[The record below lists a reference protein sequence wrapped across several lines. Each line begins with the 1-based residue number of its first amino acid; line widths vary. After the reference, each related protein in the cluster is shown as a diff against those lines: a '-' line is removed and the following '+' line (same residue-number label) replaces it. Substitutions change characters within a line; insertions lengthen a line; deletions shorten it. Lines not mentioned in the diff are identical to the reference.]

1 MFRGFDQIHSFLE
14 VFFREFDDQDRVLG
28 ESPIVVRRPT

>member
-28 ESPIVVRRPT
+28 RKSNRG